1 MISSSD
7 FNFNSFF
14 FLDLA
19 LRKNVRL
26 NHQEDCMTIYVEKT
40 TFLYT
45 GFLSSSDS
53 KLLTF
58 LAEFGRSDC
67 PFGLYE

>member
-7 FNFNSFF
+7 FNFNPF

-45 GFLSSSDS
+45 GFLSSSKNS

-58 LAEFGRSDC
+58 LAEFGK
-67 PFGLYE
+67 E